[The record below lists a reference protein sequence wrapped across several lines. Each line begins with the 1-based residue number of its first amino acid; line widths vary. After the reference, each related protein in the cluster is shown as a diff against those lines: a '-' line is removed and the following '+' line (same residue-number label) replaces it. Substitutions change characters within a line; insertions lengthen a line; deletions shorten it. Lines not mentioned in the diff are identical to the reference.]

1 MLVDMES
8 GEDASWRKAHALR
21 GVLDEGDAMAGYEEE
36 TVSPVT
42 VLGVE
47 ASYTTL
53 MSTSGFVATGFIGPS
68 RAAAQ
73 WGCYWRKKPRVQIFF
88 WNSHLT
94 LRACNHK
101 VGLVSCRR
109 GGDTMR

>member
-53 MSTSGFVATGFIGPS
+53 MSTSGFVATGGGPWLS
-68 RAAAQ
+68 RSALPGLPHSGAVT
-73 WGCYWRKKPRVQIFF
+73 GER
-88 WNSHLT
+88 N
-94 LRACNHK
+94 
-101 VGLVSCRR
+101 LVSKPPPKH
-109 GGDTMR
+109 